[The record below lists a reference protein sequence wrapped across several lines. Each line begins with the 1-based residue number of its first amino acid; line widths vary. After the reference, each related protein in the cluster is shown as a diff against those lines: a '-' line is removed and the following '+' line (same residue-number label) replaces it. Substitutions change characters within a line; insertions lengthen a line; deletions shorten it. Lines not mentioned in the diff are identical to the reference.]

1 MKECLRGGLLPCA
14 LMLYIIR
21 GVCENSHIHLFV
33 MSYRFFRFPSLYSLL
48 FSKLRC
54 MDFSGNSCAVEEII
68 QFPSGSF
75 FAADGEGIVL

>member
-1 MKECLRGGLLPCA
+1 MACLSGGLLPSA

-21 GVCENSHIHLFV
+21 GVCENSYIHLFV
-33 MSYRFFRFPSLYSLL
+33 MSCRLFRFHSFYSLL

-68 QFPSGSF
+68 QFPSGGF
-75 FAADGEGIVL
+75 CTADGNGVVL